1 MPDISISVVV
11 TAPLGIAAC
20 GCLDG
25 LLPGADGQAL
35 EIVVVDGGSS
45 YADQSRAGLRHVASP
60 GRSLQGLIMEGLRR
74 STGEWVVVTEDHC
87 RPLAGFIENYRH
99 AIVEN
104 PGIDLFSGAVDNLT
118 TTSPWSF
125 AAFMVGLRPFWP
137 KALQPPSGV
146 SNANLMVRRSAILAS
161 ELALEGGLLNLT
173 AARLIQSGRYKHCP
187 AAVVDH
193 LMDLSWSEAVKFQ
206 FNCTA
211 GVVAVKRETLP
222 ARSVPAQIVHD
233 CRDLVYHA
241 AVVPFRVVRQFR
253 GTTQSSPGA
262 AWRLMVLG
270 LAAGFATIAVDFR
283 RLMRGATR
291 PARLKTASDAK

>member
-1 MPDISISVVV
+1 MPGVSISVVV
-11 TAPLGIAAC
+11 TAPLGISAC
-20 GCLDG
+20 GCLDA
-25 LLPGADGQAL
+25 LLPDADGQAL
-35 EIVVVDGGSS
+35 EIVVADGAPT
-45 YADQSRAGLRHVASP
+45 YADRSRAGLRHVAAP

-74 STGEWVVVTEDHC
+74 SRGEWVVVTEDHC
-87 RPLAGFIENYRH
+87 RPLAGFIEHYRH

-104 PGIDLFSGAVDNLT
+104 RGIDLFSGGIDNLT

-161 ELALEGGLLNLT
+161 ELAVEGGLLHLT

-193 LMDLSWSEAVKFQ
+193 LMDLSWSEAIRFQ

-222 ARSVPAQIVHD
+222 ARSIPVQIFHD

-253 GTTQSSPGA
+253 GTSQSSPGA

-291 PARLKTASDAK
+291 SARLKTASDAQ